1 MQETWVQSLGW
12 KDSVEKRTAMHSS
25 ILAWRIPWTEE
36 PGRLCHLL
44 GTRRLRDHGVARSQT
59 QLSSFHFNRLLVWNT
74 YLSPLFFSHLTS
86 LPRSKPCHEFFD
98 PSRIWANFIFVLLP
112 LLYKKRQSSIIL
124 FCQTPGPHLT
134 PYLFSCELWFQ
145 LPVAPRT
152 PVPSLPL
159 HGLSHLL
166 CLFLAVFTRPHPGHI
181 YQKVENI

>member
-12 KDSVEKRTAMHSS
+12 KDSVEKRTATHSS

-44 GTRRLRDHGVARSQT
+44 GTRKLRDHGVAKSQT

-124 FCQTPGPHLT
+124 FCQTPGPHPT
-134 PYLFSCELWFQ
+134 PYLFSSELWFQ
-145 LPVAPRT
+145 LPVAPQE
-152 PVPSLPL
+152 LQ
-159 HGLSHLL
+159 SHLY
-166 CLFLAVFTRPHPGHI
+166 LFMVSHTSCVCSLLSSLDHTQATST
-181 YQKVENI
+181 KK